1 MSVPN
6 PILLRNAGYAAYIAA
21 AVQLVSALSLWLFFG
36 GAGDI
41 FGPVNDL
48 LVAIAMALLVLPVL
62 GLRALIGR
70 TVGPWFA
77 VVSALA
83 LGGLAVAAVG
93 QLLLV
98 AGVISLEMSFV
109 TGTAGILPILA
120 WMVGVGVAARRSDAL
135 PDRLAPV
142 TVAVLLLAV
151 ALAIGS
157 MILPATGVI
166 VLSGLFVVALAG
178 WLMLVGWSCLAAV
191 RSTTAV
197 LA

>member
-6 PILLRNAGYAAYIAA
+6 PILLRNAGYAAYLAA

-36 GAGDI
+36 GAGEI

-77 VVSALA
+77 VVSTLA

-109 TGTAGILPILA
+109 TGTAGVLPILA

-142 TVAVLLLAV
+142 TVAVLLAV
-151 ALAIGS
+151 ALSIGS
-157 MILPATGVI
+157 MILPAAGVI
-166 VLSGLFVVALAG
+166 VLSGLLVVALAG
-178 WLMLVGWSCLAAV
+178 WLMLVGSSCLAAV
-191 RSTTAV
+191 RSTAAV

>member
-6 PILLRNAGYAAYIAA
+6 PILLRRAGYAAYLAA
-21 AVQLVSALSLWLFFG
+21 AVQLVSALALLLFFG
-36 GAGDI
+36 GAGEI

-62 GLRALIGR
+62 GLRALTGR

-77 VVSALA
+77 VLSTLA

-120 WMVGVGVAARRSDAL
+120 WMVGVGTAARRSDAL

-151 ALAIGS
+151 ALSIGS
-157 MILPATGVI
+157 MVLPAAGVT

-178 WLMLVGWSCLAAV
+178 WLMLVGSSCLAAA
-191 RSTTAV
+191 RSTAAV